1 MENENLYDFLQNFE
15 KETYSEENMGLKDN
29 KINLTKINFPDENNE
44 KTAFSIFQIQI
55 INNREEEPYLKK
67 VYFDLN
73 PLLISN
79 HENLINIYFLKKTG
93 ISYNFYEEYIK
104 DAKSLYKSFE
114 EICNLNKNF
123 NKELI
128 IKEIIHQLIIA
139 LKFFRDNHNTNFLNL
154 SPHHILINFGKKK
167 LQVKLKR
174 FCTSGILGIPDEED
188 VYFYS
193 PEIINLKKTNSLNL
207 IDKEQREKNNI
218 WALGVLVYWMLFNE
232 NPFNNEDNINDGKYN
247 MIMNKKVSKEII
259 EFIDKCIKY
268 SPNLRPNL
276 EEIENFEF
284 LKKDSNNLIML
295 DLEKAVQLNNN
306 INKLNFDSNEENN
319 LEKYKNIFNQIKS
332 IEEFDENIE
341 IISRNNI
348 IEENNNELKEFFKK
362 KNNDKKNIKGNNN
375 INIKTMTIQEID
387 TPGDAILDLNQ
398 NNNFNLEN

>member
-306 INKLNFDSNEENN
+306 VNKLNFDSNEENN

>member
-218 WALGVLVYWMLFNE
+218 WALGVLTYWMLFNE
-232 NPFNNEDNINDGKYN
+232 TPFKNEEKIIDGKYY
-247 MIMNKKVSKEII
+247 MLMNKKVSKEII